1 VRDGVLSRE
10 QVQADQNNTH
20 HLLKLGDPSDES
32 NGRNPSIV
40 IIAEG
45 MREGAPFKDGEGYLA
60 HTLRLEA
67 AKASPQFWASGLPR
81 EVTLG
86 GRKFYRAELNG
97 GEVGNTVP
105 ILYYAAMERAGVL
118 TESRWLVLHTEV
130 DPPAD
135 AVIAHYHDALVA
147 LVREPDPARRL
158 VRGQGDFGSAEDSE
172 PAANPLFTYCRLTDL
187 GRASIGH

>member
-60 HTLRLEA
+60 HALRLEA

-105 ILYYAAMERAGVL
+105 IL
-118 TESRWLVLHTEV
+118 
-130 DPPAD
+130 
-135 AVIAHYHDALVA
+135 
-147 LVREPDPARRL
+147 
-158 VRGQGDFGSAEDSE
+158 
-172 PAANPLFTYCRLTDL
+172 
-187 GRASIGH
+187 